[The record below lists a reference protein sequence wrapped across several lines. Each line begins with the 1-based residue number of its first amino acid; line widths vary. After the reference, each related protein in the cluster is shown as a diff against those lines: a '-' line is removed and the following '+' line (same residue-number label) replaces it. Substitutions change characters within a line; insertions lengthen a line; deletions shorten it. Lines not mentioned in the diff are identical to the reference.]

1 MNISPVR
8 KCHCRECQE
17 NWKACERIPDGHG
30 QLIFMVSRPRC
41 SAIQVST
48 HLSYCSLRAIRRQQ
62 RPNPSPA
69 MPWKHS
75 RFIPRTTDSSYFLSQ
90 STSRDPSIT
99 FPMPLQRRRLAPV
112 PAQQGHS
119 LTAND
124 DLHYN
129 FQVTDYL
136 KKKGFTKTEAIFRQ
150 ETAYLGPRR
159 QTRPAERRPWT
170 KEVLEVVCVAQKL
183 DREQS
188 RHLQGMPT
196 PCACL
201 ARRLTENV

>member
-1 MNISPVR
+1 
-8 KCHCRECQE
+8 
-17 NWKACERIPDGHG
+17 
-30 QLIFMVSRPRC
+30 
-41 SAIQVST
+41 
-48 HLSYCSLRAIRRQQ
+48 
-62 RPNPSPA
+62 

-150 ETAYLGPRR
+150 ETAYLGPDG
-159 QTRPAERRPWT
+159 RPAQRNEDPGP
-170 KEVLEVVCVAQKL
+170 KKYLKSFVLLKNWIENNLDIYKVCQLPAHV
-183 DREQS
+183 S
-188 RHLQGMPT
+188 HGG
-196 PCACL
+196 
-201 ARRLTENV
+201 